1 MTGKI
6 LTFHLNNELFGIDI
20 GLVKEINRKIKY
32 TPIPGGPEYIIGL
45 FNMRGQVVTIFDFV
59 YKLWDKKGHIPDSPT
74 CIILKSQS
82 MGNEHIGFLVDR
94 AEDVLDVS
102 PELCEPLP
110 GNIDHID
117 QQYIREMVKFE
128 DDLIMI
134 VNPDKILSM
143 EDHN

>member
-59 YKLWDKKGHIPDSPT
+59 YKLWNKKGHIPGKPT
-74 CIILKSQS
+74 CIILKNQNI
-82 MGNEHIGFLVDR
+82 GGEHIGFLVDK
-94 AEDVLDVS
+94 AEDVLEVS

-110 GNIDHID
+110 GNIDDID
-117 QQYIREMVKFE
+117 QEYIKEVVKSQE
-128 DDLIMI
+128 GLIMI
-134 VNPDKILSM
+134 INPDNILSTK
-143 EDHN
+143 DHN